1 MVLGSH
7 KNNPLKKTFCW

>member
-1 MVLGSH
+1 MILGSH